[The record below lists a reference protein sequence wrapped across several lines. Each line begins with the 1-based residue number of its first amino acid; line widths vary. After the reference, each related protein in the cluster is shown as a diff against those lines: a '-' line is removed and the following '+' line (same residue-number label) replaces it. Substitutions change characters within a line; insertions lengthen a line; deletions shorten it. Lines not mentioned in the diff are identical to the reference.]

1 MNRAIRRVLGIR
13 GVALAVMTLVTAW
26 SLWAW
31 AQNNGSGSAPH
42 DPMHMH
48 GAAPGMASAGA
59 PGHMHLPPHAPSAHP
74 AAHAASA
81 EETAPAEEPE
91 SETPG
96 PINWTDFGS
105 KNPPFIAMII
115 NFAILAAGYYFLG
128 RRGIAEGL
136 KNRRDAISR
145 EIDEAQAMKH
155 EAEERA
161 KTYQAKLA
169 TLETEARE
177 ARDSLVRAGEAER
190 ERIVKEADA
199 KAERMR
205 KDAEFMVEQEM
216 KQIRIDLWRE
226 AVETA
231 VVAAETLLKERV
243 TGEDQQ
249 RLAEGYLQGFAA
261 APRAGGSSEAAS

>member
-1 MNRAIRRVLGIR
+1 VKRATVRVRRVSRIR
-13 GVALAVMTLVTAW
+13 GAALAVMTLVTAW

-31 AQNNGSGSAPH
+31 AQTH
-42 DPMHMH
+42 DHVH
-48 GAAPGMASAGA
+48 GAASAMASASGA
-59 PGHMHLPPHAPSAHP
+59 PAHMHLPPHAAS
-74 AAHAASA
+74 AHAAAGAPHAAAA
-81 EETAPAEEPE
+81 EESAPAEEPE

-96 PINWTDFGS
+96 PINWTDFGA
-105 KNPPFIAMII
+105 KNPPFLAMII
-115 NFAILAAGYYFLG
+115 NFAILAAGYYYLG
-128 RRGIAEGL
+128 KKGVADGL
-136 KNRRDAISR
+136 KSRRDAISR

-155 EAEERA
+155 EAEARA

-169 TLETEARE
+169 TLDQEARE

-216 KQIRIDLWRE
+216 KQIRLDLWRE

-231 VVAAETLLKERV
+231 VAAAETLLKERV
-243 TGEDQQ
+243 TGEDQE
-249 RLAEGYLQGFAA
+249 RLAEGYLQGFGAS
-261 APRAGGSSEAAS
+261 AGARGSSGAAS

>member
-1 MNRAIRRVLGIR
+1 VKRAIGHAFGIR
-13 GVALAVMTLVTAW
+13 GAALAVMTLVTAW

-31 AQNNGSGSAPH
+31 AQNANPGSLPH
-42 DPMHMH
+42 DHMHMH
-48 GAAPGMASAGA
+48 GAASGQAAASGA
-59 PGHMHLPPHAPSAHP
+59 PSQRPAHVHAPALATSAHP
-74 AAHAASA
+74 AAA
-81 EETAPAEEPE
+81 EESSPAEEPE

-96 PINWTDFGS
+96 PINWTDFGT
-105 KNPPFIAMII
+105 KNPPFMAMII
-115 NFAILAAGYYFLG
+115 NFAILAAGYYYLG
-128 RRGIAEGL
+128 KKGIADGL

-155 EAEERA
+155 EAEARA

-169 TLETEARE
+169 TLEVEARE

-231 VVAAETLLKERV
+231 VAAAETLLKERV

-249 RLAEGYLQGFAA
+249 RLAEGYLQGFGK
-261 APRAGGSSEAAS
+261 PAGGSSGVAS

>member
-1 MNRAIRRVLGIR
+1 VKRAIVRVFGLR
-13 GVALAVMTLVTAW
+13 AAALAVMTLVTAW

-31 AQNNGSGSAPH
+31 AQNANPGSANPPH
-42 DPMHMH
+42 DHMHMH
-48 GAAPGMASAGA
+48 SAGSAQASASGA
-59 PGHMHLPPHAPSAHP
+59 PAHMHPP
-74 AAHAASA
+74 HAASA
-81 EETAPAEEPE
+81 HAAAAEESAPAEEPE

-96 PINWTDFGS
+96 PINWTDFGA

-115 NFAILAAGYYFLG
+115 NFAILAAGYYYLG
-128 RRGIAEGL
+128 KKGIADGL
-136 KNRRDAISR
+136 KSRRDAISR

-155 EAEERA
+155 EAEARA

-169 TLETEARE
+169 TLEVE
-177 ARDSLVRAGEAER
+177 ARDARESLVRAGEAER

-226 AVETA
+226 AVDTA
-231 VVAAETLLKERV
+231 VAAAETLLKERV
-243 TGEDQQ
+243 NDDDQR

-261 APRAGGSSEAAS
+261 PGRAGGSSGVAS

>member
-1 MNRAIRRVLGIR
+1 VKRTIGRVFGIP
-13 GVALAVMTLVTAW
+13 GAALAVMTLVTAW

-31 AQNNGSGSAPH
+31 AQNANQANPNPPH
-42 DPMHMH
+42 DHMHMH
-48 GAAPGMASAGA
+48 GAASAQGAASGM
-59 PGHMHLPPHAPSAHP
+59 PGHMHAPAHAASAHP
-74 AAHAASA
+74 AAAA
-81 EETAPAEEPE
+81 EESAPAEEPE

-96 PINWTDFGS
+96 AINWTDFGT

-115 NFAILAAGYYFLG
+115 NFAILAAGYYYLG
-128 RRGIAEGL
+128 KKGIADGL

-155 EAEERA
+155 EAEARA

-169 TLETEARE
+169 TLEQEVRDT
-177 ARDSLVRAGEAER
+177 RDSLVRAGEAER

-216 KQIRIDLWRE
+216 KQIRLDLWRE
-226 AVETA
+226 AVDTA
-231 VVAAETLLKERV
+231 VAAAETLLKDRV
-243 TGEDQQ
+243 NDDDQ
-249 RLAEGYLQGFAA
+249 RRIAEGYLQGFAA
-261 APRAGGSSEAAS
+261 PGRAGGPSGVAS